1 MNGGTPVSR
10 YDDGLEQQIVTP
22 APAASAAKA
31 SKLRSWAFI
40 FFTNILSIACLWWVL
55 SDAELHA
62 IWGEIRN
69 MDWRWVSVAVIFD
82 VMVYLWH
89 GVRWKLLLMPV
100 QPISFFQAVRSIY
113 VGLFANEVL
122 PLRAGE
128 LIRCFL
134 LSRWTKIP
142 LSVTFASALI
152 ERIFD
157 GIWLLAF
164 LFVSLQLSELPGA
177 LVKGGYALAII
188 IALLAVVI
196 AIAMYAK
203 QQSFKFFNGVNL
215 PAWFNTLIEDL
226 QLIGHS
232 RYLYFS
238 ALASG
243 GYLLT
248 QFLPIYA
255 VARAYGLDVPWT
267 ASFALLVLL
276 RLSSI
281 VPQAPGNLG
290 SFQWVTART
299 LILFGVAEPLAKRFS
314 LILWA
319 VVTIPLIVV
328 GFIALLVT
336 GIKMTHLH
344 REAKEAASRGTPA
357 AAGPIE

>member
-1 MNGGTPVSR
+1 MNRDSSSNG
-10 YDDGLEQQIVTP
+10 YDSGLEQQTAP
-22 APAASAAKA
+22 PAASTARA
-31 SKLRSWAFI
+31 SKLRSWTLI
-40 FFTNILSIACLWWVL
+40 ILTNLLSFVCLWWVL
-55 SDAELHA
+55 SGSGLHH
-62 IWGEIRN
+62 IWGEIRR
-69 MDWRWVSVAVIFD
+69 MDWRWVSVAVVSD
-82 VMVYLWH
+82 VLVYLWH
-89 GVRWKLLLMPV
+89 GLRWKLLLTPIHS
-100 QPISFFQAVRSIY
+100 ISFSQCVRSIY

-134 LSRWTKIP
+134 LSRWTGIP

-157 GIWLLAF
+157 GVWLLAC
-164 LFVSLQLSELPGA
+164 LFVALRLSKLPSP
-177 LVKGGYALAII
+177 LVKGGYALAVIILLLAAI
-188 IALLAVVI
+188 IAF
-196 AIAMYAK
+196 AMYAK
-203 QQSFKFFNGVNL
+203 KQSLKFFNGVTL
-215 PAWFNTLIEDL
+215 PGWFNTLIDDL

-232 RYLYFS
+232 RHLYFS

-243 GYLLT
+243 AYLLT
-248 QFLPIYA
+248 QMVPIYA

-299 LILFGVAEPLAKRFS
+299 LILFGVTAALAKRFS
-314 LILWA
+314 LVLWG

-336 GIKMTHLH
+336 GVKMTQLH
-344 REAKEAASRGTPA
+344 REATDAANRRTPA
-357 AAGPIE
+357 ETS